1 MAQGGQC
8 SPAGILHGV
17 NGSLALLLPPLHVSL
32 WRVGSREQ
40 GWLLPP
46 SSQFSGMEH
55 LNANHH
61 GCRDPPPPAPIFP
74 PATPTPPQ
82 SGLSVNTWQ
91 LCLRTFAQAVP
102 SAWHILPLG
111 PPVAA
116 SFSPHGS
123 QQTQHLLL
131 LLPNPPHMYPSSPK
145 LGQ

>member
-1 MAQGGQC
+1 MF
-8 SPAGILHGV
+8 L
-17 NGSLALLLPPLHVSL
+17 
-32 WRVGSREQ
+32 
-40 GWLLPP
+40 
-46 SSQFSGMEH
+46 
-55 LNANHH
+55 
-61 GCRDPPPPAPIFP
+61 
-74 PATPTPPQ
+74 
-82 SGLSVNTWQ
+82 LSVLCQVKQ
-91 LCLRTFAQAVP
+91 LLQWLSTSLKAKAKVLRTESLDFPDLFSAYHPWIGQPGHTGLPAVRSCLKDFALAVP